1 MNNKNPMIP
10 DRLPE
15 WVTANLDAIL
25 AFEPFTTPVRGCFVP
40 GCRRDALR
48 AGMCRGHFVRARD
61 AYGPRPPSRGVRRE
75 SAGVAPAHDTEAT
88 TKNAQ
93 KGATK

>member
-1 MNNKNPMIP
+1 MNNKNLLIP

-15 WVTANLDAIL
+15 WVTDNLDAIL
-25 AFEPFTTPVRGCFVP
+25 AFELFTGPVRGCFVP

-61 AYGPRPPSRGVRRE
+61 AYGPRPPSRGARRQQ
-75 SAGVAPAHDTEAT
+75 ADAP
-88 TKNAQ
+88 
-93 KGATK
+93 GAN